1 MPDPTDPTD
10 PLPESRRREVF
21 AALVKAQDRGMSVE
35 WSRHT
40 VAANFHITA
49 ARVAEIEREGLDN
62 EWPPL

>member
-1 MPDPTDPTD
+1 MPDPSE

-21 AALVKAQDRGMSVE
+21 EALVKAQDRGMSVE

-40 VAANFHITA
+40 VAASFHVTPQ
-49 ARVAEIEREGLDN
+49 RVAEIEREGLDN